1 MTTQNSY
8 IFSVFINK
16 MAENNSNFI
25 DYQTH
30 ELTREQQDELLDE
43 INNNST
49 YFGIPLT
56 LIGFLLR
63 YATNYTHM
71 IDDFPEVLQEI
82 ITEYLFV
89 ESYAIILRY
98 DGIWDRVLGCPIKWL
113 FRRIG
118 VNNVYTFKPVG
129 YIKKTRLNNGPRII
143 SKKQFKKEYVPPIDE
158 KDRYCLVVVTNRPDV
173 VVQAYELDKRYM
185 SNIKFIVHKF
195 EYLYDKLTCIK
206 NDAKIPEYF
215 SSAFLPKRMVKH
227 NIRFRNILEM
237 RNDIDSKEWT
247 KFNEQGYI
255 YWDGNY
261 FINTTILGES
271 KVNLP
276 KILDYFPQHKQN
288 ISQLRKKFRD
298 VLF

>member
-1 MTTQNSY
+1 
-8 IFSVFINK
+8 

-30 ELTREQQDELLDE
+30 ELTKEQQDELLDE
-43 INNNST
+43 INNNGT

-71 IDDFPEVLQEI
+71 IDAFPEVLQEI

-98 DGIWDRVLGCPIKWL
+98 DGIWDRMLGCPIKWL

-118 VNNVYTFKPVG
+118 VHNVYTFKPVG
-129 YIKKTRLNNGPRII
+129 YIDKCNERK
-143 SKKQFKKEYVPPIDE
+143 YVPPINNV
-158 KDRYCLVVVTNRPDV
+158 DRYCLVVVTNRPDV
-173 VVQAYELDKRYM
+173 VVQSYELDKKYM

-195 EYLYDKLTCIK
+195 EYMYDKLSCIK
-206 NDAKIPEYF
+206 DDAKIPEYF
-215 SSAFLPKRMVKH
+215 SSAFLPNRMVKH
-227 NIRFRNILEM
+227 NRRFRDILKT
-237 RNDIDSKEWT
+237 RNNIDSKEWT

-255 YWDGNY
+255 YWDGNH

-298 VLF
+298 VLI